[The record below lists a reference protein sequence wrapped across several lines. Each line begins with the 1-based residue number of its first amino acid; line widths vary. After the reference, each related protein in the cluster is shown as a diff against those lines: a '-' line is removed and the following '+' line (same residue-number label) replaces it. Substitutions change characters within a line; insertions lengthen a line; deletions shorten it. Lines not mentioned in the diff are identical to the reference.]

1 MDNQQ
6 LFNIV
11 VSIGGFLAAY
21 VLNMLTQRIQKIEDK
36 LDSFVKKDDYKD
48 DIKEVKDIL
57 KQIFEKLDN
66 KADKLWIWRPCRTLN
81 LGTRMV

>member
-11 VSIGGFLAAY
+11 VSIGGFLAGY
-21 VLNMLTQRIQKIEDK
+21 VLNMLTQRIQKMEDK
-36 LDSFVKKDDYKD
+36 QEMYVKKDDYKD
-48 DIKEVKDIL
+48 DIREVKDIL

-66 KADKLWIWRPCRTLN
+66 KADKT
-81 LGTRMV
+81 

>member
-11 VSIGGFLAAY
+11 VSIGGFLAGY
-21 VLNMLTQRIQKIEDK
+21 VLNMLTQRIQKMEDK
-36 LDSFVKKDDYKD
+36 QEMYVKKDDYKD
-48 DIKEVKDIL
+48 DIREVKDIL

-66 KADKLWIWRPCRTLN
+66 KADKV
-81 LGTRMV
+81 G

>member
-6 LFNIV
+6 LFNIIV
-11 VSIGGFLAAY
+11 CVGGFLAAY
-21 VLNMLTQRIQKIEDK
+21 VLNMLTQRIQKMEDK
-36 LDSFVKKDDYKD
+36 MDNCVKKDDYKE

-66 KADKLWIWRPCRTLN
+66 KADKS
-81 LGTRMV
+81 

>member
-11 VSIGGFLAAY
+11 VSIGGFLAGY
-21 VLNMLTQRIQKIEDK
+21 VLNMLTQRLQKIEDR
-36 LDSFVKKDDYKD
+36 LDTFVKKDDYKD
-48 DIKEVKDIL
+48 DIREVKDIL

-66 KADKLWIWRPCRTLN
+66 KADKA
-81 LGTRMV
+81 

>member
-21 VLNMLTQRIQKIEDK
+21 VLNMLTQRLQKLEDK
-36 LDSFVKKDDYKD
+36 LDSCVKKNDYKE
-48 DIKEVKDIL
+48 DIREVKDIL
-57 KQIFEKLDN
+57 KQIFEKLDS
-66 KADKLWIWRPCRTLN
+66 KADKT
-81 LGTRMV
+81 

>member
-11 VSIGGFLAAY
+11 VSIGGFLAGY
-21 VLNMLTQRIQKIEDK
+21 VLNMLTQRIQKLEDK
-36 LDSFVKKDDYKD
+36 IESLHELYVKKSDYKD
-48 DIKEVKDIL
+48 DIREIKDIL

-66 KADKLWIWRPCRTLN
+66 KADKF
-81 LGTRMV
+81 

>member
-48 DIKEVKDIL
+48 DIREVKDIL

-66 KADKLWIWRPCRTLN
+66 KADKLWILKF
-81 LGTRMV
+81 

>member
-11 VSIGGFLAAY
+11 VSIGGFLAGY
-21 VLNMLTQRIQKIEDK
+21 VLNMLTQRIQKLEDK
-36 LDSFVKKDDYKD
+36 IEGLHESYVKKNDYKD
-48 DIKEVKDIL
+48 DIREIKDIL

-66 KADKLWIWRPCRTLN
+66 KADKP
-81 LGTRMV
+81 

>member
-21 VLNMLTQRIQKIEDK
+21 VLNMLTQRIQKLEDK
-36 LDSFVKKDDYKD
+36 VETCVKRDDYKD
-48 DIKEVKDIL
+48 DIREVKDIL
-57 KQIFEKLDN
+57 KQIFEKLDS
-66 KADKLWIWRPCRTLN
+66 KADKL
-81 LGTRMV
+81 

>member
-6 LFNIV
+6 LFNIIV
-11 VSIGGFLAAY
+11 CIGGFLAAY
-21 VLNMLTQRIQKIEDK
+21 VLNMLTQRIQKMEDK
-36 LDSFVKKDDYKD
+36 MDNCVKKDDYKE

-66 KADKLWIWRPCRTLN
+66 KADKTWTWKHSPT
-81 LGTRMV
+81 

>member
-21 VLNMLTQRIQKIEDK
+21 VLNMLTTRIQKIEDR
-36 LDSFVKKDDYKD
+36 LDTYVKKDDYKD
-48 DIKEVKDIL
+48 DIREVKEIL

-66 KADKLWIWRPCRTLN
+66 KADKA
-81 LGTRMV
+81 

>member
-6 LFNIV
+6 VFNIV
-11 VSIGGFLAAY
+11 VCIGGFLAAY

-36 LDSFVKKDDYKD
+36 IETCVRKDDYKE

-57 KQIFEKLDN
+57 RQIFEKLDS
-66 KADKLWIWRPCRTLN
+66 KADKV
-81 LGTRMV
+81 GTAY

>member
-6 LFNIV
+6 LFNIIV
-11 VSIGGFLAAY
+11 CVGGFLAAY

-36 LDSFVKKDDYKD
+36 MDNCVKKDDYKE

-57 KQIFEKLDN
+57 KQIFEKIDS
-66 KADKLWIWRPCRTLN
+66 KADKT
-81 LGTRMV
+81 

>member
-21 VLNMLTQRIQKIEDK
+21 VLNMLTTRIQKIEDR
-36 LDSFVKKDDYKD
+36 LDTYMKKDDYKD
-48 DIKEVKDIL
+48 DIREVKDIL

-66 KADKLWIWRPCRTLN
+66 KADKL
-81 LGTRMV
+81 

>member
-11 VSIGGFLAAY
+11 VSIGGLLAAY

-48 DIKEVKDIL
+48 DIREVKDIL

-66 KADKLWIWRPCRTLN
+66 KADKL
-81 LGTRMV
+81 

>member
-11 VSIGGFLAAY
+11 VSIGGFLAGY
-21 VLNMLTQRIQKIEDK
+21 VLNMLTQRIQKLEDK
-36 LDSFVKKDDYKD
+36 IESLHELYVKKSDYKD
-48 DIKEVKDIL
+48 DIREIKDIL

-66 KADKLWIWRPCRTLN
+66 KADKP
-81 LGTRMV
+81 

>member
-6 LFNIV
+6 LFNIIV
-11 VSIGGFLAAY
+11 CIGGFLAAY

-36 LDSFVKKDDYKD
+36 MDNCFKKDDYKE

-66 KADKLWIWRPCRTLN
+66 KADKT
-81 LGTRMV
+81 

>member
-21 VLNMLTQRIQKIEDK
+21 VLNMLTTRIQKTEDR
-36 LDSFVKKDDYKD
+36 LDTYVKKDDYKD
-48 DIKEVKDIL
+48 DIREVKDIL

-66 KADKLWIWRPCRTLN
+66 KADKA
-81 LGTRMV
+81 

>member
-11 VSIGGFLAAY
+11 VSIGGFLAGY
-21 VLNMLTQRIQKIEDK
+21 VLNMLTQRIQKMEDK
-36 LDSFVKKDDYKD
+36 QEMYVKKDDYKD
-48 DIKEVKDIL
+48 DIREVKDIL

-66 KADKLWIWRPCRTLN
+66 KADK
-81 LGTRMV
+81 V

>member
-21 VLNMLTQRIQKIEDK
+21 VLNMLTTRIQKIEDR
-36 LDSFVKKDDYKD
+36 LDTYVKKDDYKD
-48 DIKEVKDIL
+48 DIREVKDIL

-66 KADKLWIWRPCRTLN
+66 KADKS
-81 LGTRMV
+81 

>member
-1 MDNQQ
+1 MFDMDNQQ

-36 LDSFVKKDDYKD
+36 LDTCVKKDDYKD
-48 DIKEVKDIL
+48 DIREVKDIL
-57 KQIFEKLDN
+57 KQIFEKLDS
-66 KADKLWIWRPCRTLN
+66 KADKL
-81 LGTRMV
+81 

>member
-6 LFNIV
+6 LFNIIV
-11 VSIGGFLAAY
+11 CVGGFLAAY

-36 LDSFVKKDDYKD
+36 MDNCVKKDDYKE

-66 KADKLWIWRPCRTLN
+66 KADKT
-81 LGTRMV
+81 